1 MNIPNGTR
9 GLFSCSSRRLFASG
23 VVVFALFLVGCDGH
37 SSSGADNQ
45 DLPNTNELV
54 AIVNYTGPVGSTTDV
69 QNFKLNVWDNLVTD
83 DRCGR
88 CHGASGQSPQFV
100 NQDDINLAYAAA
112 NTVVDL
118 SNPGE
123 SRMVSKVA
131 GGHNCWEASD
141 TFCADVIQGY
151 ISNWAFGSSEV
162 ISTEVQLT
170 APIDKQ
176 VSSSKNFPDD
186 ATSFGSTIYPLLT
199 EYCAGC
205 HSDSASVP
213 QAPYFASSD
222 LDIAYE
228 AVQSKLDLETP
239 SNSRLVVRLRDEFHN
254 CWSDCGANSAELEA
268 AITLFSNGVE
278 TTEVDSNLV
287 LSRALNLLDGI
298 AAKKGVRYKANAIAV
313 YEFKTGEGE
322 LAYDTSGIDPAMHL
336 TLSGDVDWL
345 GSWGLRVN
353 DGKAQATTA
362 ASKKLN
368 DLILATGEYS
378 LEAWVAPANVV
389 QEDSRILSY
398 SGGTTARNFTV
409 GQTLYNYDFFNRSST
424 TDGNGNPALSTDDDA
439 EVLQATLQHVVVTYD
454 PANGRKIYVNA
465 ELMDAV
471 DSFAGGNLT
480 EWDDTF
486 AFVLGNEVSSDRLW
500 QGSIRYVAVHNR
512 VLTDDQIEQNFQ
524 AGVGEIFYMLFNV
537 SEYVDVPDA
546 YVVFIVSQFDG
557 GSYLFANPFFI
568 SLDSAQEPDGVA
580 IKGMRI
586 GINGREAL
594 VGQTFTNLDF
604 VVQEAN
610 YSSESGASMI
620 TQYVPESSDDE
631 DDEEFGAIIALEK
644 GPDSDEFFLSFEQ
657 LGDSTNV
664 FVEASPIAADLSFLE
679 NTQPHIGVRTFE
691 EISHTMSAMTGI
703 AVTHPDVVETFLKVK
718 QQLPTGADVEGFLAS
733 HQMAVTQMSIE
744 YCNALVE
751 DGGLRSSYFPLFNFT
766 ADPDVAFGGGGTAIV
781 VDALITN
788 MMGVGLNVQPDGS
801 DIYDVLVNGD
811 VGAGYDGLISTLN
824 VCPSD
829 CNAAR
834 TEIIVKASCAAVLG
848 SAVMLIQ

>member
-1 MNIPNGTR
+1 MNISNGTR

-69 QNFKLNVWDNLVTD
+69 QNFKLNVWDNLVAD

-118 SNPGE
+118 SSPGE

-512 VLTDDQIEQNFQ
+512 VLT
-524 AGVGEIFYMLFNV
+524 
-537 SEYVDVPDA
+537 
-546 YVVFIVSQFDG
+546 
-557 GSYLFANPFFI
+557 
-568 SLDSAQEPDGVA
+568 
-580 IKGMRI
+580 
-586 GINGREAL
+586 
-594 VGQTFTNLDF
+594 
-604 VVQEAN
+604 
-610 YSSESGASMI
+610 
-620 TQYVPESSDDE
+620 
-631 DDEEFGAIIALEK
+631 
-644 GPDSDEFFLSFEQ
+644 
-657 LGDSTNV
+657 
-664 FVEASPIAADLSFLE
+664 
-679 NTQPHIGVRTFE
+679 
-691 EISHTMSAMTGI
+691 
-703 AVTHPDVVETFLKVK
+703 
-718 QQLPTGADVEGFLAS
+718 
-733 HQMAVTQMSIE
+733 
-744 YCNALVE
+744 
-751 DGGLRSSYFPLFNFT
+751 
-766 ADPDVAFGGGGTAIV
+766 
-781 VDALITN
+781 
-788 MMGVGLNVQPDGS
+788 
-801 DIYDVLVNGD
+801 
-811 VGAGYDGLISTLN
+811 
-824 VCPSD
+824 
-829 CNAAR
+829 
-834 TEIIVKASCAAVLG
+834 
-848 SAVMLIQ
+848 

>member
-1 MNIPNGTR
+1 MVA
-9 GLFSCSSRRLFASG
+9 RRSVACG
-23 VVVFALFLVGCDGH
+23 IAVAALFLSGCDGH
-37 SSSGADNQ
+37 SSSGAENQ
-45 DLPNTNELV
+45 QFPDTNELV
-54 AIVNYTGPVGSTTDV
+54 AVVNYTGPAAATTDI

-88 CHGASGQSPQFV
+88 CHGVSGQSPQFV

-112 NTVVDL
+112 NTIVDL

-123 SRMVSKVA
+123 SRMVTKVA

-162 ISTEVQLT
+162 IDTAVQLV
-170 APIDKQ
+170 APIDKP

-186 ATSFGSTIYPLLT
+186 AASFGSTLYPLLT

-254 CWSDCGANSAELEA
+254 CWSDCSANSAELEA
-268 AITLFSNGVE
+268 AITLFADGIE
-278 TTEVDSNLV
+278 TTEVDLNLV

-353 DGKAQATTA
+353 DGKAQATTS

-389 QEDSRILSY
+389 QEDARIVSY
-398 SGGTTARNFTV
+398 SGGTTVRNFTV
-409 GQTLYNYDFFNRSST
+409 GQTLYNYDFFNRSTT

-454 PANGRKIYVNA
+454 PANGRRIYVNA
-465 ELMDAV
+465 ELTDAV
-471 DSFAGGNLT
+471 DTFAGGNLS

-512 VLTDDQIEQNFQ
+512 VLTDGQIEQNFQ

-537 SEYVDVPDA
+537 SEHVDVPDA

-568 SLDSAQEPDGVA
+568 SLDSAQQPDGIT

-594 VGQTFTNLDF
+594 VGQAFTHLDF
-604 VVQEAN
+604 VVQQAN
-610 YSSESGASMI
+610 YSIETGVSMI
-620 TQYVPESSDDE
+620 TQYVPGVS

-644 GPDSDEFFLSFEQ
+644 GPESDEFFLSFEQ
-657 LGDSTNV
+657 LGDSSNV

-703 AVTHPDVVETFLKVK
+703 AVTHPDIVETFIKVK
-718 QQLPTGADVEGFLAS
+718 QQLPTAADIEGFLAS

-744 YCNALVE
+744 YCNALV
-751 DGGLRSSYFPLFNFT
+751 DDDGLRSSFFPGFSFN

-781 VDALITN
+781 VNALIAN
-788 MMGVGLNVQPDGS
+788 MMGVGLSVQPDNS

-811 VGAGYDGLISTLN
+811 LGAGYNGLIDELN
-824 VCPSD
+824 DCPID